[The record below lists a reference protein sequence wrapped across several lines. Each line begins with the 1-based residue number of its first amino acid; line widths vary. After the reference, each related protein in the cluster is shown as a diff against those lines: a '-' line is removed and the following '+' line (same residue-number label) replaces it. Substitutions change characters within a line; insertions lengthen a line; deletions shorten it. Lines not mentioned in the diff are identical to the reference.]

1 MKKVVLAVL
10 FCIFLTSLVY
20 GQHLVEPNWGQF
32 TGAPPEEV
40 AELSEDF
47 GLSFAELQVT
57 KPNLKAVGSAARN
70 QYRESTTYRV
80 NGNEVTMTAVYYI
93 DNNLGYF
100 ASTLEIETTY
110 VTLINRQFAD
120 WEKLVSETLGWG
132 PPSTTTRE
140 PSKTMRWQQRNQW
153 PAIII
158 AQPPKKG
165 NKYQV
170 SYSQYSQLGISRGDP
185 VNHKELVQQ
194 LTRTF
199 SGAVRPQ

>member
-1 MKKVVLAVL
+1 MKKLILPVL
-10 FCIFLTSLVY
+10 FCSFLTSLIY

-32 TGAPPEEV
+32 IGAPPEEV

-47 GLSFAELQVT
+47 GLSFAELQAT
-57 KPNLKAVGSAARN
+57 KPNLKAVGAAARN

-80 NGNEVTMTAVYYI
+80 NGNDVTMTAIYYI
-93 DNNLGYF
+93 DNRLGYF
-100 ASTLEIETTY
+100 ASTLEIESAY
-110 VTLINRQFAD
+110 AALINRQFAD

-132 PPSTTTRE
+132 PPSITTRE

-158 AQPPKKG
+158 TQPPRKG
-165 NKYQV
+165 NKYRV
-170 SYSQYSQLGISRGDP
+170 SYSQYSQLGVSRGDP
-185 VNHKELVQQ
+185 VNHKELVQH

-199 SGAVRPQ
+199 SGAVR